1 MQSEDGSS
9 AALTNLST
17 NGTFVNEE
25 KIGKSQTLLLS
36 TGDVISIRYFSNG
49 TLKQYDAYKF
59 HIKSVSK
66 RKANDSSSGNNTSV
80 SDLSLLEKSALA
92 AKTCAKKPPRKAK
105 KFNRS
110 TVWDSDIT
118 EENIIKTKRTTRI

>member
-1 MQSEDGSS
+1 MLESGHRGKLAYGNWAYGIRACGLLAYGILAYLYKGHIHLEYQGCKQGRPRGHPSP
-9 AALTNLST
+9 
-17 NGTFVNEE
+17 
-25 KIGKSQTLLLS
+25 IG
-36 TGDVISIRYFSNG
+36 YFSKG

-92 AKTCAKKPPRKAK
+92 AKAPT
-105 KFNRS
+105 
-110 TVWDSDIT
+110 
-118 EENIIKTKRTTRI
+118 TKIGKICF

>member
-1 MQSEDGSS
+1 MIQKMQYVDGSS

-17 NGTFVNEE
+17 NGTFVNGE
-25 KIGKSQTLLLS
+25 KIGKSKTRLLS
-36 TGDVISIRYFSNG
+36 TGDVISIGYFSKG

-92 AKTCAKKPPRKAK
+92 TMAPASKIGKIC
-105 KFNRS
+105 F
-110 TVWDSDIT
+110 
-118 EENIIKTKRTTRI
+118 

>member
-1 MQSEDGSS
+1 MQYEDSSS

-17 NGTFVNEE
+17 NGTFVNGE
-25 KIGKSQTLLLS
+25 KIGKSKTRLLS
-36 TGDVISIRYFSNG
+36 TGSVISIGYFSKG

-92 AKTCAKKPPRKAK
+92 AKASHFSNQHCELKKINGLFIFAPV
-105 KFNRS
+105 FTYDVN
-110 TVWDSDIT
+110 
-118 EENIIKTKRTTRI
+118 N